1 MRKKINKKI
10 KLLSVLLCVL
20 TFTGCSNSQEKELT
34 ISVATSLLNPINEI
48 VKEYENKNNINVNV
62 NYGSSGT
69 LKTQIEN
76 GAEVCAYFSAN
87 EKFMNELV
95 EENIVKEDEVNIP
108 ISNSLVLI
116 KSNECKFDINRIE
129 DILKYDVTMAIG
141 QVDTVP
147 AGQYAKES
155 LENLNIFNKIKD
167 KLVYGKDVSAVK
179 NYVETKEADLGIVYK
194 SDSLDLKN
202 SQVVLEIPESLHEK
216 INYTLSPINSSED
229 GKKIIEFINSENS
242 KEILQN
248 YGFLVNE

>member
-48 VKEYENKNNINVNV
+48 VKEYENKNNIKVNV

-76 GAEVCAYFSAN
+76 GADVCAYFSAN

-95 EENIVKEDEVNIP
+95 EENIVKEDEIKVP

-116 KSNECKFDINRIE
+116 KSDKCNYNIKGLE

-155 LENLNIFNKIKD
+155 LEKLNIFNKIKD

-179 NYVETKEADLGIVYK
+179 NYVETNEVDLGIVYK

-202 SQVVLEIPESLHEK
+202 SKVIIEVPKDLHEE
-216 INYTLSPINSSED
+216 INYTLAPINSNKDS
-229 GKKIIEFINSENS
+229 KKIVDFINSKYS
-242 KEILQN
+242 KDILRK
-248 YGFLVNE
+248 YGFLINE

>member
-1 MRKKINKKI
+1 MD
-10 KLLSVLLCVL
+10 
-20 TFTGCSNSQEKELT
+20 
-34 ISVATSLLNPINEI
+34 
-48 VKEYENKNNINVNV
+48 
-62 NYGSSGT
+62 
-69 LKTQIEN
+69 
-76 GAEVCAYFSAN
+76 
-87 EKFMNELV
+87 ELV

-116 KSNECKFDINRIE
+116 KSNECKFDINRID

-167 KLVYGKDVSAVK
+167 KLAYGKDVSAVK

-216 INYTLSPINSSED
+216 INNTLSPINSSED

>member
-1 MRKKINKKI
+1 MCKKI
-10 KLLSVLLCVL
+10 KMLSIIIGSLA
-20 TFTGCSNSQEKELT
+20 FTGCIKSSQNELT
-34 ISVATSLLNPINEI
+34 ISVAASLLNPINEI
-48 VKEYENKNNINVNV
+48 VEEYENENNININVNF
-62 NYGSSGT
+62 GGSGT

-76 GAEVCAYFSAN
+76 GADVCAYFSAN

-95 EENIVKEDEVNIP
+95 EKNIVKKDEITTP

-116 KSNECKFDINRIE
+116 KNNECKYDIKGLE

-179 NYVETKEADLGIVYK
+179 NYVETKEVDLGVVYK

-202 SQVVLEIPESLHEK
+202 SKVVLEIPKDTHEEVK
-216 INYTLSPINSSED
+216 YTLAPIDSSED
-229 GKKIIEFINSENS
+229 GKKIIEFINSKYS
-242 KEILQN
+242 KDILRK
-248 YGFLVNE
+248 YGFLINE

>member
-1 MRKKINKKI
+1 MCKKI
-10 KLLSVLLCVL
+10 KLLSALLCVL
-20 TFTGCSNSQEKELT
+20 TFSGCSNSQENELT

-48 VKEYENKNNINVNV
+48 VKEYENENNIKVNV
-62 NYGSSGT
+62 NYGGSGT

-76 GAEVCAYFSAN
+76 GADVCAYFSAN
-87 EKFMNELV
+87 EKFMDELV
-95 EENIVKEDEVNIP
+95 EKNIVKEDEITTP

-116 KSNECKFDINRIE
+116 KSNECNYDIKSLE

-147 AGQYAKES
+147 AGQYAKDS

-179 NYVETKEADLGIVYK
+179 NYVETKEVDLGIVYK

-202 SQVVLEIPESLHEK
+202 SQVVLEIPKDNHEEVK
-216 INYTLSPINSSED
+216 YTLAPINSSED
-229 GKKIIEFINSENS
+229 GKKIIEFINSKDS
-242 KEILQN
+242 KEILRN
-248 YGFLVNE
+248 YGFLINE

>member
-1 MRKKINKKI
+1 MCKKINKKI

-48 VKEYENKNNINVNV
+48 VEEYEKKNNIKINVNF
-62 NYGSSGT
+62 GGSGT

-76 GAEVCAYFSAN
+76 GADVCAYFSAN

-95 EENIVKEDEVNIP
+95 EENIVKEDEIKVP

-116 KSNECKFDINRIE
+116 KSDECNYDIKSLE

-147 AGQYAKES
+147 VGQYAKES
-155 LENLNIFNKIKD
+155 LEKLNIFNKIKD

-179 NYVETKEADLGIVYK
+179 NYVETNEVDLGIVYK

-202 SQVVLEIPESLHEK
+202 SKVIIEVPKDLHEE
-216 INYTLSPINSSED
+216 INYTLAPINSNKD
-229 GKKIIEFINSENS
+229 GKKIVDFINSKYS
-242 KEILQN
+242 KDILRK
-248 YGFLVNE
+248 YGFLINE

>member
-1 MRKKINKKI
+1 M
-10 KLLSVLLCVL
+10 
-20 TFTGCSNSQEKELT
+20 
-34 ISVATSLLNPINEI
+34 
-48 VKEYENKNNINVNV
+48 
-62 NYGSSGT
+62 
-69 LKTQIEN
+69 
-76 GAEVCAYFSAN
+76 
-87 EKFMNELV
+87 
-95 EENIVKEDEVNIP
+95 NIP

-216 INYTLSPINSSED
+216 INYTLAPINSSED